1 MRLTS
6 TNATDLEI
14 WQAKIQAAP
23 AANGYSQLAPAIW
36 IGRCLA
42 NGTSMTRWTPDTLR
56 GFLSFLDTLNI
67 TRLGIWPNVW
77 SRKAL
82 TVTLAPRYSDHER
95 DGALSVDVRG
105 VARVEGPCV
114 LVPRVSLQRV
124 EGLRHAASVTESVV

>member
-6 TNATDLEI
+6 TDATDLEI

-67 TRLGIWPNVW
+67 TRLGIWP
-77 SRKAL
+77 
-82 TVTLAPRYSDHER
+82 TT
-95 DGALSVDVRG
+95 
-105 VARVEGPCV
+105 CV
-114 LVPRVSLQRV
+114 
-124 EGLRHAASVTESVV
+124 VTEDTDCDSGTPDIPITNVTEHCPWMYEALREWKGRAY

>member
-1 MRLTS
+1 MDRAVPGKRHQHDTVD
-6 TNATDLEI
+6 A
-14 WQAKIQAAP
+14 
-23 AANGYSQLAPAIW
+23 GYTTW
-36 IGRCLA
+36 IPFIPRYAEHHPSGNLA
-42 NGTSMTRWTPDTLR
+42 NP
-56 GFLSFLDTLNI
+56 
-67 TRLGIWPNVW
+67 VW